1 MAPPSLRAA
10 THSILWGWGLHCAQQ
25 GPWVYTVYFS
35 FHHHEAIKKRKH
47 RNPNFNLEMAM
58 RRQRLGSEDG
68 KSRKETNPSSTSGAP
83 APAWPGRVTVSRV
96 SSHPCWPGR
105 AGPKVRVS
113 AGVGQTKGKKEG
125 KAHRES
131 PWF

>member
-1 MAPPSLRAA
+1 MGKA
-10 THSILWGWGLHCAQQ
+10 
-25 GPWVYTVYFS
+25 
-35 FHHHEAIKKRKH
+35 ERKQT
-47 RNPNFNLEMAM
+47 PVQLQEP
-58 RRQRLGSEDG
+58 L
-68 KSRKETNPSSTSGAP
+68 

-96 SSHPCWPGR
+96 SSHSYWPGR